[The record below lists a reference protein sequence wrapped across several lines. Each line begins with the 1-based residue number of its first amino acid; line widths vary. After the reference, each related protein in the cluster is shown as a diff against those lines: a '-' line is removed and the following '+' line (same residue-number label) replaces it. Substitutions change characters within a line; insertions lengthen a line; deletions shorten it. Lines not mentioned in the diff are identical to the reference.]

1 MPERKG
7 GETTNVSKA
16 TSSAGRIC
24 CASPPAPCFMHR
36 ISLCAHQS
44 YTANNRDSAFATF
57 LRVKNLY
64 SKFCPSGRPLVNN
77 LGSIDPFYPYHL
89 GIVSG
94 EYGVRQDP
102 ARHAR
107 KQACQAEATTLL
119 LNAGQLIKSCD
130 DSRNYLLLVLEVL
143 SCQRLEDLAVSSNR
157 NSINRKSKAW
167 VLPRSRSG

>member
-1 MPERKG
+1 
-7 GETTNVSKA
+7 
-16 TSSAGRIC
+16 
-24 CASPPAPCFMHR
+24 MHR

-44 YTANNRDSAFATF
+44 YTATNRDSAFATF

-119 LNAGQLIKSCD
+119 LNAGQLTKSCD
-130 DSRNYLLLVLEVL
+130 DSRKYLLLVLEVF
-143 SCQRLEDLAVSSNR
+143 SCQHPGGFSCVPQTKQYKQKIQCLGFTK
-157 NSINRKSKAW
+157 KSQWLSAW
-167 VLPRSRSG
+167 IKRHA